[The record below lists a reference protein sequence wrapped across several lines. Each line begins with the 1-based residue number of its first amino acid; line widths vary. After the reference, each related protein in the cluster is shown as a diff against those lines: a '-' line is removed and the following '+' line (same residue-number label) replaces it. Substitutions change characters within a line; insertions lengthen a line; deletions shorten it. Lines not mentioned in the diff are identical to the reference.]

1 MSKRRLRIT
10 SLNVCGL
17 RSKTIFPEFH
27 EFTSAYDVIG
37 FQETKT
43 DQLDDLI
50 LPGFILKF
58 KHRTNLAK
66 RRSGGI
72 ALAYKKEL
80 SNFITVID
88 SPNQLICSVG

>member
-1 MSKRRLRIT
+1 MSNRRLRIT

-43 DQLDDLI
+43 DQLNDLT

-72 ALAYKKEL
+72 ALAYKKR
-80 SNFITVID
+80 T
-88 SPNQLICSVG
+88 